1 MFRRFTKRT
10 DDKKFKSMVSFFG
23 KIVNMKQ
30 GSTYENKNDLSPINT
45 DFDIFYLCLI
55 FGIKYNYKE
64 DYKKNFV
71 NKPKDIFLNQSFFP
85 DNYRIDNNTD
95 KIVIPILLSI
105 IAKENKIDLTNKDKV
120 RELIREYI
128 TPDKLSPKLITILN
142 DYSAGGYMKIL
153 EKFNYE
159 IPTDVSQ
166 FFVSYNKYLME

>member
-1 MFRRFTKRT
+1 M
-10 DDKKFKSMVSFFG
+10 SV
-23 KIVNMKQ
+23 
-30 GSTYENKNDLSPINT
+30 
-45 DFDIFYLCLI
+45 
-55 FGIKYNYKE
+55 
-64 DYKKNFV
+64 
-71 NKPKDIFLNQSFFP
+71 
-85 DNYRIDNNTD
+85 
-95 KIVIPILLSI
+95 